1 MRALLL
7 SSALVLA
14 PGLAS
19 ADPLCA
25 IPDGA
30 PVGMAE
36 AVTPAVAPPV
46 VPAPSPALDHVAA
59 SGARIE
65 EAGTSHGLRVANAR
79 SGDQFTRLHVSPDGQ
94 AVVIGLMSELSVAEL
109 RAMAGGRVTELGVL
123 HGLPGFFVP
132 NGDRFQVYYATP
144 DMQRVIPGA
153 MFDASGKSLT
163 RDQVASIPGA
173 IPTVV
178 LGDVPGG
185 PQRPGQAAVSQVS
198 PGPLLEAV
206 EAAAYGTAG
215 PASAP
220 RLWVFVD
227 PYCGVSVRALQHLAP
242 YAAAGRVQI
251 AVVPVAVLDREA
263 DGRSARAAKSLLTFS
278 PDDLVAA
285 WTARRFDVAAGPEA
299 QARLARNAAVAAAIG
314 LRGTPTFVWR
324 KADGT
329 EARADGLPDDLGAL
343 VASVAR

>member
-1 MRALLL
+1 MRVPLL

-14 PGLAS
+14 PCLAS

-30 PVGMAE
+30 PVGVAE
-36 AVTPAVAPPV
+36 AVPPAVAPPV
-46 VPAPSPALDHVAA
+46 APAPSPVLDHVAA

-94 AVVIGLMSELSVAEL
+94 AVVTGLMSELSVAEL

-144 DMQRVIPGA
+144 DMRRVIPGA

-178 LGDVPGG
+178 LGDVPG
-185 PQRPGQAAVSQVS
+185 QAAVSQVS

-206 EAAAYGTAG
+206 GTAAYGTAG

-329 EARADGLPDDLGAL
+329 EGRADGLPDDLGAL